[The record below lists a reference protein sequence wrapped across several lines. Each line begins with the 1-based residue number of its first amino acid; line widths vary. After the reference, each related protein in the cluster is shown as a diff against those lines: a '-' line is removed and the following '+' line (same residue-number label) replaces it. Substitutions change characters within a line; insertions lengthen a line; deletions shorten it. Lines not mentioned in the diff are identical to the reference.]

1 MTTADPHRVLLLHAF
16 ASLTLRSGS
25 EAALAYLVH
34 PGGMPVG
41 HSVESTRPVSLC
53 SIKANI
59 AVSRTTNR
67 PGMPCW
73 APRETVC
80 VRLLRTVPHPLAP
93 QPQTP
98 QVRPIG
104 PATPL
109 QIQGP

>member
-1 MTTADPHRVLLLHAF
+1 M
-16 ASLTLRSGS
+16 LTHTGFCCSTHLPPSPWGL
-25 EAALAYLVH
+25 ALQPSSHTSYTQVGL
-34 PGGMPVG
+34 PVG

-59 AVSRTTNR
+59 AVSGTTNS
-67 PGMPCW
+67 PGIPCW

-80 VRLLRTVPHPLAP
+80 VPLLRTVSHPLAP

-98 QVRPIG
+98 QVRPTG